1 MQIQIQTDFDRF
13 LMSVLTGEEFEIY
26 SVQRDELMNA
36 PPSQGEQEM
45 IIQTAKRLL
54 KYTIYVSPV
63 LDVIFFLA
71 GHIERKGEPR
81 EKDVKT
87 LKRHI
92 GKIKQMEA
100 YYADGSKD

>member
-1 MQIQIQTDFDRF
+1 MQIQIQPDFDRF
-13 LMSVLTGEEFEIY
+13 LMAVLTGEEFEIY

-36 PPSQGEQEM
+36 PPSQGEHEM
-45 IIQTAKRLL
+45 IIETAKRLL
-54 KYTIYVSPV
+54 RYTIYVSPV

-87 LKRHI
+87 LKHHI

-100 YYADGSKD
+100 IYENDSKD